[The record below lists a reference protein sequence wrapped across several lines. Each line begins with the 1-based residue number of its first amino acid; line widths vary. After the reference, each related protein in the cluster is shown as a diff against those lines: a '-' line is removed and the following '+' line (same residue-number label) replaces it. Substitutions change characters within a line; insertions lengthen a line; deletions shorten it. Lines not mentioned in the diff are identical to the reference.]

1 MMRRV
6 KKGKISSKTEK
17 MIALQS
23 AKVED
28 VEFSAME
35 ADHDDVE
42 ALRRSEA
49 ADERQLKKILDE
61 TSKNVD

>member
-17 MIALQS
+17 MITLQS
-23 AKVED
+23 AKAED

-35 ADHDDVE
+35 ADSDDVE
-42 ALRRSEA
+42 AMRRGEA
-49 ADERQLKKILDE
+49 ADERQLKIILDE
-61 TSKNVD
+61 TSKDVD

>member
-23 AKVED
+23 AKAED

-35 ADHDDVE
+35 ADSDDVE
-42 ALRRSEA
+42 AMRRGEA
-49 ADERQLKKILDE
+49 ADERQLKIILDE
-61 TSKNVD
+61 TSKDVD

>member
-17 MIALQS
+17 MITLQS
-23 AKVED
+23 AKAED

>member
-6 KKGKISSKTEK
+6 KKGKIASKTEK

-23 AKVED
+23 AKNED
-28 VEFSAME
+28 VEFSAMA
-35 ADHDDVE
+35 ADLDDVE

-49 ADERQLKKILDE
+49 ADERQLKKILE
-61 TSKNVD
+61 EE

>member
-17 MIALQS
+17 MITLQS
-23 AKVED
+23 AKAED

-49 ADERQLKKILDE
+49 ADERQLKKILDK

>member
-1 MMRRV
+1 
-6 KKGKISSKTEK
+6 

-23 AKVED
+23 AKAED

-49 ADERQLKKILDE
+49 ADEPLKKILDE
-61 TSKNVD
+61 TSKM

>member
-6 KKGKISSKTEK
+6 KRKISSKTEK

-23 AKVED
+23 AKAED

-61 TSKNVD
+61 TSKM